1 MGVTEETI
9 LTRRI
14 VHHGRVMDFEVY
26 EVRLP
31 DGRTAQRDIVTH
43 PGAVAIAAL
52 DADGQVLL
60 VRQYRTAAARTLLE
74 IPAGTLH
81 PGEDPLLAAAREL
94 REETGFAPGKLESL
108 GGIFVAPGYTSEYIH
123 LYLATDLSA
132 APLPMDD
139 DEFIALERLPL
150 DEALAA
156 IESGAICDA
165 KSVTALL
172 RLDRR
177 QRHP

>member
-1 MGVTEETI
+1 MADETI
-9 LTRRI
+9 LTRRVI
-14 VHHGRVMDFEVY
+14 HHGRNHITFGTY
-26 EVRLP
+26 EVRLA
-31 DGRTAQRDIVTH
+31 DGRTVHRDIVTH

-52 DADGQVLL
+52 DDQERVLL
-60 VRQYRTAAARTLLE
+60 VRQYRTAAERELLE

-94 REETGFAPGKLESL
+94 REETGFAPGHLEAL

-123 LYLATDLSA
+123 LYLATGLSA
-132 APLPMDD
+132 DPLPMDD
-139 DEFIALERLPL
+139 DEFIVLERLSL
-150 DEALAA
+150 DAALEA
-156 IESGAICDA
+156 IESGEICDA

-177 QRHP
+177 RRASS